1 MELVLNDVSKSF
13 GEKKAVDSISL
24 EIGHGIHG
32 LLGANGAGKT
42 TLMRL
47 VCGLLKPTN
56 GETQFN
62 GKNVNKLWEKY
73 LDALGYLPQD
83 FGYYPEFTAI
93 EYIDY
98 IGAVKG
104 LSKTYTMERANELFE
119 VFQLSEVKNKKI
131 KTYSGGMKQ
140 RLGIIQSMLNNPKIL
155 ILDEPTAGLD
165 PKQRLIF
172 KNYLS
177 QISKERIVILSTH
190 ITSDLQN
197 IANNIIM
204 MKSGKIICTG
214 DEEKLLKQLEGK
226 VWEFVIDER
235 ELLKHMEKLNIIS
248 YSRKSDKIKLRVISD
263 ISPAEDAI
271 LLEPSL
277 EDLYLYYNPEEIQGE
292 EENEPNY

>member
-13 GEKKAVDSISL
+13 GEKKAVDNIL
-24 EIGHGIHG
+24 LKIGLGIHG

-42 TLMRL
+42 TLMRMI
-47 VCGLLKPTN
+47 CGLLKPTN
-56 GETQFN
+56 GEIRFN
-62 GKNVNKLWEKY
+62 GKDVNKLGEEY
-73 LDALGYLPQD
+73 LNALGYLPQD
-83 FGYYPEFTAI
+83 FGYYPEFTAM

-104 LSKTYTMERANELFE
+104 LSKTYTLEQANELFE
-119 VFQLSEVKNKKI
+119 VFQLFEVKNKKI

-140 RLGIIQSMLNNPKIL
+140 RLGIIQSMLNNPRIL
-155 ILDEPTAGLD
+155 ILDEPTSGLD

-214 DEEKLLKQLEGK
+214 DEEKLLKQLEGR
-226 VWEFVIDER
+226 VWEFVIHER
-235 ELLKHMEKLNIIS
+235 ELLKYMEKSMIIS
-248 YSRKSDKIKLRVISD
+248 YSRKFDKIRLRVISD
-263 ISPAEDAI
+263 IPPAKDAI
-271 LLEPSL
+271 PLEPSL

-292 EENEPNY
+292 EE

>member
-13 GEKKAVDSISL
+13 GEKKAVDNISL
-24 EIGHGIHG
+24 EIGPGIHG

-42 TLMRL
+42 TLMRMI
-47 VCGLLKPTN
+47 CGLLKPTN
-56 GETQFN
+56 GEIRFN
-62 GKNVNKLWEKY
+62 GKDVNKLGEEY
-73 LDALGYLPQD
+73 LNALGYLPQD
-83 FGYYPEFTAI
+83 FGYYPEFTAM

-104 LSKTYTMERANELFE
+104 LSKTYTLEQANELFE
-119 VFQLSEVKNKKI
+119 VFQLFEVKNKKI

-140 RLGIIQSMLNNPKIL
+140 RLGIIQSMLNNPRIL
-155 ILDEPTAGLD
+155 ILDEPTSGLD

-214 DEEKLLKQLEGK
+214 DEEKLLKQLEGR
-226 VWEFVIDER
+226 VW
-235 ELLKHMEKLNIIS
+235 
-248 YSRKSDKIKLRVISD
+248 
-263 ISPAEDAI
+263 
-271 LLEPSL
+271 
-277 EDLYLYYNPEEIQGE
+277 
-292 EENEPNY
+292 

>member
-1 MELVLNDVSKSF
+1 MELILNGVSKKF
-13 GEKKAVDSISL
+13 GEKKAVDNISL
-24 EIGHGIHG
+24 EIGPGIHG

-42 TLMRL
+42 TLMRM
-47 VCGLLKPTN
+47 VCGVLKPTN
-56 GETQFN
+56 GEIQFN
-62 GKNVNKLWEKY
+62 DKDVNKLGEEY
-73 LDALGYLPQD
+73 LNALGYLPQD

-104 LSKTYTMERANELFE
+104 LSKTYTMEQVNELFE
-119 VFQLSEVKNKKI
+119 VFQLLEVKNKKI

-140 RLGIIQSMLNNPKIL
+140 SLGIIQSMLNDPRIL

-214 DEEKLLKQLEGK
+214 DEEKLLKQLK
-226 VWEFVIDER
+226 DKIWEFTINES
-235 ELLKHMEKLNIIS
+235 ELLKHMEELMIIS
-248 YSRKSDKIKLRVISD
+248 YSRKDDKINLRAISD
-263 ISPAEDAI
+263 VPPSKNAI
-271 LLEPSL
+271 PLDPNL
-277 EDLYLYYNPEEIQGE
+277 EDLYLYYNPKEIQEGE
-292 EENEPNY
+292 E